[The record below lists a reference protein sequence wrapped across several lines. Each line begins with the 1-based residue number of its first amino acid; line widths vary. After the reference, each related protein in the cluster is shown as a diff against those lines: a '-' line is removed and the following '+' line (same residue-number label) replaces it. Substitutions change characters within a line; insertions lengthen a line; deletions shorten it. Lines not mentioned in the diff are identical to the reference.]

1 MMLAGC
7 YFVDDQSVTFLDF
20 RRSPLYEHVSIS
32 ALVISLS
39 LVIFLLLALRL
50 KVPFFLSL
58 LGFDRDL
65 RHFGFATCLGTLW
78 QERACIYN

>member
-1 MMLAGC
+1 M
-7 YFVDDQSVTFLDF
+7 
-20 RRSPLYEHVSIS
+20 YEHVSIS

-39 LVIFLLLALRL
+39 LVVFLLLALRL

-78 QERACIYN
+78 QE